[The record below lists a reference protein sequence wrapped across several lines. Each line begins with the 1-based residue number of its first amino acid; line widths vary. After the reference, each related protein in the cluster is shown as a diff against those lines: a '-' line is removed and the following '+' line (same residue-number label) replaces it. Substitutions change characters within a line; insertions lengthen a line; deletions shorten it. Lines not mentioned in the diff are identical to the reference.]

1 MDAAR
6 QQAARAGIY
15 ARSSPANRSLERGME
30 LLRAFRPGLSLLTN
44 GELAERTGLARSTVS
59 RLTQTLVEGGFL
71 QYDFAARAYRLGVP
85 VLSLAYAM
93 RQGSE
98 VLKAALPLMREIA
111 EGQRIN
117 VGLAAADGVEM
128 VYLES
133 VRRHRGSAFRH
144 VTGGS
149 RIPMELTSLGRA
161 HLATLPKAQFDA
173 VMSTLRGRARPQWP
187 ALAREIRLAVAAVQ
201 TQGYCSAAWQPG
213 VIAIAAP
220 LRLPREPGY
229 ALNISV
235 AGQQLSQREI
245 DAQLAPLLRKLVEQI
260 QARLQVAA

>member
-1 MDAAR
+1 MGT
-6 QQAARAGIY
+6 QQPDDTLVY
-15 ARSSPANRSLERGME
+15 TRSSPVNRSLERGME
-30 LLRAFRPGLSLLTN
+30 ILRAFRPGLSVLTN
-44 GELAERTGLARSTVS
+44 GELAGRTGLARSTVS

-71 QYDFAARAYRLGVP
+71 RYDFAARAYCLGAP
-85 VLSLAYAM
+85 LLSLAYAM
-93 RQGSE
+93 QQGSA

-117 VGLAAADGVEM
+117 VGLAVADGTEM

-144 VTGGS
+144 IAGGS

-161 HLATLPKAQFDA
+161 HLATLAKKEFDA
-173 VMSTLRGRARPQWP
+173 MLAALRGNGRTQWP
-187 ALAREIRLAVAAVQ
+187 ALAKAIRLAVAAVKAR
-201 TQGYCSAAWQPG
+201 GYCVAAWQPG

-229 ALNISV
+229 ALNISI
-235 AGQQLSQREI
+235 AGQQMTEREI
-245 DAQLAPLLRKLVEQI
+245 GTELAPLLLKLVAQI
-260 QARLQVAA
+260 QARLQAGV